1 MDLYSEIIKQNP
13 NALSKAITLAES
25 NLESDQ
31 IVSQNL
37 ISKFEK
43 NNNSIRIG
51 VTGIPG
57 VGKSTFIEKFGQTF
71 LNQKKKVA
79 ILAIDPSSEKSQ
91 GSILGDKSR
100 MNELSANRNVFIRPS
115 SNSGDLG
122 GVANK
127 TKDCILLCEAA
138 GFDIIIIET
147 VGVGQ
152 SETTVSKL
160 VDIMLLLTI
169 TGAGDQLQ
177 GIKRGIIELAHLI
190 IVTKDDGDNKIKA
203 KEAVLEFKNT
213 TSINAPIDDYWIPKV
228 VKCSALENIGIIEIN
243 ELTNQFVS
251 NAKSDDY
258 FGNKRIN
265 QEKFWIR
272 KIIKEEIGNRK
283 FKLLVSENR
292 LYKIEK
298 EVINSKKNIYQII
311 KSL

>member
-31 IVSQNL
+31 ITSQNL

-71 LNQKKKVA
+71 LDQNKKVA
-79 ILAIDPSSEKSQ
+79 ILAIDHSSEKSQ

-100 MNELSANRNVFIRPS
+100 MNELSAKKNVFIRPS

-152 SETTVSKL
+152 SETSVSKL

-283 FKLLVSENR
+283 FKILDSENR

-298 EVINSKKNIYQII
+298 EVIDDKKNIYEII

>member
-71 LNQKKKVA
+71 LDQNKKVA

-100 MNELSANRNVFIRPS
+100 MNELSANKNVFIRPS

-251 NAKSDDY
+251 NAKSSDY

-265 QEKFWIR
+265 QEKFWIH

-298 EVINSKKNIYQII
+298 EVINYKKNIYQII

>member
-71 LNQKKKVA
+71 LDQKKKVA

-100 MNELSANRNVFIRPS
+100 MNKLSANKNVFIRPS

-298 EVINSKKNIYQII
+298 EVINYKKNIYQII

>member
-71 LNQKKKVA
+71 LDQNKKVA

-100 MNELSANRNVFIRPS
+100 MNELSANKNVFIRPS
-115 SNSGDLG
+115 SNRGNLG
-122 GVANK
+122 GVSNK
-127 TKDCILLCEAA
+127 TKDCFLLCEAA

-228 VKCSALENIGIIEIN
+228 IKCSALENIGIIEIN

-258 FGNKRIN
+258 FENKRIN

-298 EVINSKKNIYQII
+298 EVINYKKNIYQII

>member
-71 LNQKKKVA
+71 LDQNKKVA

-100 MNELSANRNVFIRPS
+100 MNELSANKNVFIRPS

-298 EVINSKKNIYQII
+298 EVINYKKNIYQII

>member
-1 MDLYSEIIKQNP
+1 MDLYSEIIKQNA

-51 VTGIPG
+51 ITGIPG

-71 LNQKKKVA
+71 LDQNKKVA

-100 MNELSANRNVFIRPS
+100 MNELSANKNVFIRPS

-298 EVINSKKNIYQII
+298 EVINYKKNIYKII

>member
-71 LNQKKKVA
+71 LDQKKKVA

-100 MNELSANRNVFIRPS
+100 MNELSANKNVFIRPS

-213 TSINAPIDDYWIPKV
+213 TSINTPIDDYWIPKV

-298 EVINSKKNIYQII
+298 EVINYKKNIYQII

>member
-1 MDLYSEIIKQNP
+1 MDLYLEILQQNP

-31 IVSQNL
+31 IVSQSL
-37 ISKFEK
+37 ISKFKK

-100 MNELSANRNVFIRPS
+100 MNELSANKNVFIRPS
-115 SNSGDLG
+115 TNSGDLG

-190 IVTKDDGDNKIKA
+190 IVTKDDGDNKIKV

-265 QEKFWIR
+265 QEKFWIH

-298 EVINSKKNIYQII
+298 EVINYKKNIYQII